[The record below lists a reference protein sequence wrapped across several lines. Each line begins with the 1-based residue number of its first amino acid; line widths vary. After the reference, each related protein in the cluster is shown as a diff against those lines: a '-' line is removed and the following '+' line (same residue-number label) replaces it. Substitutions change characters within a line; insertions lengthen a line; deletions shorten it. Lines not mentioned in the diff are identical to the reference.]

1 MTLVYKLNPQGIEY
15 FKKYLDTLKEKPGAT
30 PPLEIL
36 TDPNYSEAFQDRVKI
51 ENLEFE
57 NRIHMIE
64 YLSKT
69 LDSLNT
75 SVGLENNGLWSWLSL
90 YYFDQVCPINLEGN
104 RIPGMSYRHILEK
117 GYRYQH
123 RHLLAGPF
131 STHKMYGANSHLLLN
146 GPPHQES
153 QIHHEICARQGFI
166 TNRGII
172 EVANILYFST
182 KTNKPKPGV
191 LSKTRAGSLL
201 RLIDVIQQ
209 LELTYDLYSMKAE
222 EIMHL
227 LPEEFNLWKD
237 LEPASN

>member
-75 SVGLENNGLWSWLSL
+75 S
-90 YYFDQVCPINLEGN
+90 D
-104 RIPGMSYRHILEK
+104 
-117 GYRYQH
+117 
-123 RHLLAGPF
+123 
-131 STHKMYGANSHLLLN
+131 
-146 GPPHQES
+146 
-153 QIHHEICARQGFI
+153 
-166 TNRGII
+166 
-172 EVANILYFST
+172 
-182 KTNKPKPGV
+182 
-191 LSKTRAGSLL
+191 
-201 RLIDVIQQ
+201 
-209 LELTYDLYSMKAE
+209 
-222 EIMHL
+222 
-227 LPEEFNLWKD
+227 LPEISGQLIKQH
-237 LEPASN
+237 